1 MKSKWNI
8 AGYEERL
15 ADISREL
22 GRLLTEQTEFFRKG
36 TQHTAEE
43 LREYE
48 ASRGRVRELFA
59 ELERLRKT
67 A

>member
-8 AGYEERL
+8 PGHEERM

-48 ASRGRVRELFA
+48 ASRERVREVFA
-59 ELERLRKT
+59 ELERIRK
-67 A
+67 AA